1 MFGNIGTKVYLKW
14 IEYKGFKHGKNFNL
28 EKGTNIDSAFCRE
41 ISCGNNVTLTKDVY
55 ILAHDASM
63 KKLLGKT
70 KVGKGQIGNN
80 VFVGAK
86 TVILPG
92 VSIGDNVVIAANSS
106 VTKSV
111 PSNEVWGGVPAR
123 FIMTMPEF
131 IAKHKEQISG
141 KKRTDFRYV
150 E

>member
-14 IEYKGFKHGKNFNL
+14 IEHKGFKHGKNFNL
-28 EKGTNIDSAFCRE
+28 EKGANIDSAFCDE

-55 ILAHDASM
+55 ILALDASM

-70 KVGKGQIGNN
+70 KVGKVQIGNN

-123 FIMTMPEF
+123 FIMTTPEF

-141 KKRTDFRYV
+141 KKRIDFRYV

>member
-1 MFGNIGTKVYLKW
+1 
-14 IEYKGFKHGKNFNL
+14 
-28 EKGTNIDSAFCRE
+28 
-41 ISCGNNVTLTKDVY
+41 
-55 ILAHDASM
+55 M

-70 KVGKGQIGNN
+70 KVGKVQIGNN

-92 VSIGDNVVIAANSS
+92 VSIGDNAVIAANSS

-123 FIMTMPEF
+123 FIMTTPEF
-131 IAKHKEQISG
+131 IAKHKEQING
-141 KKRTDFRYV
+141 KRRIDFRYV